1 MKGNA
6 WLRNLSFKY
15 KIAIAM
21 IMIAIIPISAFGI
34 IANIKVAGI
43 IDNLAESNSEN
54 VLDHTINN
62 IEYLMNDVS
71 KIGIQLANYQE
82 IKQYNDM
89 TFSDMDRILQI
100 KKIEQYLSLILGS
113 NPYISSMYVCFD
125 NGTIVT
131 VSNLSEYEMS
141 NYKNFNVYKQALE
154 PVARTLWSGFHD
166 NEFRDPKHKSVMTFS
181 LPIYSLDK
189 SVASGVIILNIPMSV
204 INNISISGLMNKG
217 DDLSIIDL
225 NGNFMY
231 AMDKHTQENLESNF
245 VEAILDAGS
254 LHGNFIHSNEG
265 RNEFISYKYSNVTK
279 WIYVTKLDIS
289 KMYKQTRIVK
299 RISIWTIL
307 FCILLSAIL
316 SILLASSLTKPVQKL
331 VKSLRRVEKGDFT
344 SEIAVVSH
352 DEIGRL
358 TATYN
363 KMLGELRSLLERIKS
378 ENRLKRQSD
387 LNILQAQITPHFI
400 YNFLTTIRSISRSQE
415 DERVYKLTSGLIGLL
430 QTSIS
435 KQVTFVTIEEELQ
448 LVQSYVYLQR
458 IRYNNQ
464 FEVVYEIDEAL
475 KPYRVLKMLLQ
486 PLVENALFH
495 GMDLVKGDGLL
506 RIAIRSDNQN
516 VIFSIADNGKGMT
529 EEQMLKLFADGNQDV
544 EKKYRG
550 IGLKNI
556 RDRINLYFGERY
568 GLRVESK
575 IDEGTLIM
583 ITMPLIKDE
592 RECEQY
598 V

>member
-1 MKGNA
+1 MKGKA
-6 WLRNLSFKY
+6 WLRNLSIKY

-21 IMIAIIPISAFGI
+21 IMIATVPISTFGI
-34 IANIKVAGI
+34 IANIKIAGI
-43 IDNLAESNSEN
+43 IDNLAESNSET

-71 KIGIQLANYQE
+71 KLGVQLGNYQE

-89 TFSDMDRILQI
+89 TFSNMDRILQI

-113 NPYISSMYVCFD
+113 NPYISSMYICFA

-131 VSNLSEYEMS
+131 VSNLSEYEIS
-141 NYKNFNVYKQALE
+141 HYKNFNVYKQALE
-154 PVARTLWSGFHD
+154 PESRTLWSGFHE
-166 NEFRDPKHKSVMTFS
+166 NEFRDSKHKTVMTFS
-181 LPIYSLDK
+181 LPIYSLDN
-189 SVASGVIILNIPMSV
+189 STASGVIILNIPMPV
-204 INNISISGLMNKG
+204 INNISVAGLMNKE
-217 DDLSIIDL
+217 DNLSIIDL

-231 AMDKHTQENLESNF
+231 TMDKQTPENLESSY
-245 VEAILDAGS
+245 VHTILDKGV

-279 WIYVTKLDIS
+279 WIYVTKVDLS
-289 KMYKQTRIVK
+289 EMYKQSHIVK
-299 RISIWTIL
+299 RFSIWAIL
-307 FCILLSAIL
+307 FCILLSVIL
-316 SILLASSLTKPVQKL
+316 SMLLASNLTKPVQKL

-363 KMLGELRSLLERIKS
+363 KMLGELRSLMERIKS
-378 ENRLKRQSD
+378 ESRLKRQSD

-415 DERVYKLTSGLIGLL
+415 DERIYKLTSGLIGLL

-448 LVQSYVYLQR
+448 LVQSYVYLQQ

-464 FEVVYEIDEAL
+464 FEVVYEIDETL
-475 KPYRVLKMLLQ
+475 KPFRVLKMLLQ

-506 RIAIRSDNQN
+506 RISIRSDNHTI
-516 VIFSIADNGKGMT
+516 IFSIADNGKGMT
-529 EEQMLKLFADGNQDV
+529 EEQMRKLFADGNQGV

-550 IGLKNI
+550 IGIKNI
-556 RDRINLYFGERY
+556 RDRIKLYFGERF
-568 GLRVESK
+568 GLQVESK
-575 IDEGTLIM
+575 KDEGTLIT

-592 RECEQY
+592 SECEQY

>member
-1 MKGNA
+1 MKGKA
-6 WLRNLSFKY
+6 QLRNLSIKY

-21 IMIAIIPISAFGI
+21 IMIAIVPISTFGI
-34 IANIKVAGI
+34 IANIKIADI

-71 KIGIQLANYQE
+71 KLGIQLGNYQE

-89 TFSDMDRILQI
+89 TFSNMDRILQI
-100 KKIEQYLSLILGS
+100 KKIEQYLSLILNS
-113 NPYISSMYVCFD
+113 NPYISSMYICFD

-131 VSNLSEYEMS
+131 VSNISEYEIS
-141 NYKNFNVYKQALE
+141 HYKNFNVYKQALE
-154 PVARTLWSGFHD
+154 PESRTLWSGFHE
-166 NEFRDPKHKSVMTFS
+166 NEFRDSKHKTVMTFS
-181 LPIYSLDK
+181 LPIYSLDN
-189 SVASGVIILNIPMSV
+189 SIASGVIILNIPMTV
-204 INNISISGLMNKG
+204 INNISVSGLMNKG
-217 DDLSIIDL
+217 DNLSIIDL

-231 AMDKHTQENLESNF
+231 AMDNQTPENLEPNY
-245 VEAILDAGS
+245 VHTILNEGS

-279 WIYVTKLDIS
+279 WIYVTKVDIS
-289 KMYKQTRIVK
+289 EMYKQSHIVK
-299 RISIWTIL
+299 RITIWTIL
-307 FCILLSAIL
+307 FCIVLSAIL
-316 SILLASSLTKPVQKL
+316 SILLASNLTKPVQKL

-378 ENRLKRQSD
+378 ESRLKRQSD

-415 DERVYKLTSGLIGLL
+415 DERIYKLTSGLIGLL

-448 LVQSYVYLQR
+448 LVQSYIYLQQ

-464 FEVVYEIDEAL
+464 FEVVYEIDETL
-475 KPYRVLKMLLQ
+475 KSFRVLKMLLQ

-506 RIAIRSDNQN
+506 RIAIRTDNHN
-516 VIFSIADNGKGMT
+516 IIFSIADNGKGMT
-529 EEQMLKLFADGNQDV
+529 EEQMRKLFADGNQGL

-550 IGLKNI
+550 IGIKNI
-556 RDRINLYFGERY
+556 RDRINLYFGERF
-568 GLRVESK
+568 GLQIESK
-575 IDEGTLIM
+575 KEEGTLIM

-592 RECEQY
+592 SECEQY